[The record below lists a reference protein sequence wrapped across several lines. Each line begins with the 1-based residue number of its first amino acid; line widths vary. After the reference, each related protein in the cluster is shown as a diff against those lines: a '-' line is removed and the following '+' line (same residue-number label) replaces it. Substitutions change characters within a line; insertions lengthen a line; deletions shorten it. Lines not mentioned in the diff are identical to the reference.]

1 MRRSKSSYVIQ
12 AVANGLKLLEEFGGP
27 DAELGVTELSNRIGL
42 HKNNVFRLLA
52 TLEEQGYVEQ
62 CTQSE
67 RYRLGRSCLR
77 LGQAFLETRSLP
89 RFARPLLVRLA
100 EETGESA
107 HLGVLS
113 GHDVVHLDGE
123 QADQL
128 VATKLRTGQKLA
140 AHCTALGKVLLAG
153 KSAAALAQL
162 DKERVRAGKLAAHTP
177 ATIVDRDKFFEHL
190 RAVASQGWA
199 LDLEECAAGL
209 CCVAAPVH
217 DASGAVV
224 AALSVSA
231 PVFRVSEARIHAE
244 VTPRVVA
251 AAGELS
257 ARMGWIAPPAS

>member
-12 AVANGLKLLEEFGGP
+12 AVANGFRLLEEFGGA
-27 DAELGVTELSNRIGL
+27 DSELGVTELSNRVGL

-52 TLEEQGYVEQ
+52 TLEQQGYVEQ
-62 CTQSE
+62 CAQTE
-67 RYRLGRSCLR
+67 RYRLGRACLT
-77 LGQAFLETRSLP
+77 LGQAFAATRSLS
-89 RFARPLLVRLA
+89 RFARPLLVKLA
-100 EETGESA
+100 DETNESA

-123 QADQL
+123 QPGQL
-128 VATKLRTGQKLA
+128 VATTLRTGQKLA

-162 DKERVRAGKLAAHTP
+162 DKERVRAGRLAAHTP

-190 RAVASQGWA
+190 RTVASQGWA
-199 LDLEECAAGL
+199 LDLEECAPGL

-217 DASGAVV
+217 DASGAVI

-231 PVFRVSEARIHAE
+231 PVFRVTESRTHEY
-244 VTPRVVA
+244 VMPRVIA
-251 AAGELS
+251 AANELS
-257 ARMGWIAPPAS
+257 QRMGHAASA